1 MKAMIPP
8 PGVASACGRPPCTR
22 LPLIEAAGVPLIE
35 RQLLALRQAGVDDW
49 VINHLA
55 WRADRGLSRR
65 RFAPGRADRL
75 FPEGE
80 PLETGGGIFRA
91 LPLLGEQP
99 FLLLNGDVWSDFDYS
114 RLHLADGDLAHLVL
128 VDNPAHHPA
137 GDFHLDAGGRVGE
150 TREAGGN
157 LTYSGIAVLHPALF
171 EGCQPGAFK
180 LAPLLRKA
188 IAAGGSA
195 ANTIVGSGSTSV
207 PTSAWRKSSDCWRST
222 PEMLWPATLIG
233 AGAGWALASIPGAL
247 LGGLLGQ
254 LLDRRL
260 RLESWRGLLAMRLRG
275 RAVNDEDDLLFQL
288 LGYLA
293 KSGGR
298 VEEMHIRQAREEMA
312 LRKLDRRAQR
322 RAIAS
327 FGKGKAGIAHLQAE
341 VARLK
346 GERGGSIARLLADG
360 LGWRRA
366 QPVGATTGVAMGA
379 LAGLVGGANGTL
391 VGAGH
396 AEADARCRPG

>member
-1 MKAMIPP
+1 
-8 PGVASACGRPPCTR
+8 
-22 LPLIEAAGVPLIE
+22 
-35 RQLLALRQAGVDDW
+35 
-49 VINHLA
+49 
-55 WRADRGLSRR
+55 
-65 RFAPGRADRL
+65 
-75 FPEGE
+75 
-80 PLETGGGIFRA
+80 
-91 LPLLGEQP
+91 
-99 FLLLNGDVWSDFDYS
+99 
-114 RLHLADGDLAHLVL
+114 
-128 VDNPAHHPA
+128 
-137 GDFHLDAGGRVGE
+137 
-150 TREAGGN
+150 
-157 LTYSGIAVLHPALF
+157 
-171 EGCQPGAFK
+171 
-180 LAPLLRKA
+180 
-188 IAAGGSA
+188 
-195 ANTIVGSGSTSV
+195 
-207 PTSAWRKSSDCWRST
+207 
-222 PEMLWPATLIG
+222 MLWPATLIG

-260 RLESWRGLLAMRLRG
+260 RLESWRGLLARLRG

-327 FGKGKAGIAHLQAE
+327 FGKGKAGIAHLQEE

-346 GERGGSIARLLADG
+346 GERAEAVLLAC
-360 LGWRRA
+360 WRMA
-366 QPVGATTGVAMGA
+366 WAGGVLSQSARQLVLQWGA

-396 AEADARCRPG
+396 AEAHARCRPG

>member
-1 MKAMIPP
+1 
-8 PGVASACGRPPCTR
+8 
-22 LPLIEAAGVPLIE
+22 
-35 RQLLALRQAGVDDW
+35 
-49 VINHLA
+49 
-55 WRADRGLSRR
+55 
-65 RFAPGRADRL
+65 
-75 FPEGE
+75 
-80 PLETGGGIFRA
+80 
-91 LPLLGEQP
+91 
-99 FLLLNGDVWSDFDYS
+99 
-114 RLHLADGDLAHLVL
+114 
-128 VDNPAHHPA
+128 
-137 GDFHLDAGGRVGE
+137 
-150 TREAGGN
+150 
-157 LTYSGIAVLHPALF
+157 
-171 EGCQPGAFK
+171 
-180 LAPLLRKA
+180 
-188 IAAGGSA
+188 
-195 ANTIVGSGSTSV
+195 
-207 PTSAWRKSSDCWRST
+207 
-222 PEMLWPATLIG
+222 MLWPATLIG

-260 RLESWRGLLAMRLRG
+260 RLESWRGLLARLRG

-322 RAIAS
+322 RANRVLRQGQGRHRPSAGGGRAS
-327 FGKGKAGIAHLQAE
+327 EG
-341 VARLK
+341 RTC
-346 GERGGSIARLLADG
+346 GGSIARLLADG

-366 QPVGATTGVAMGA
+366 QPVGATTGIAMGA

>member
-1 MKAMIPP
+1 
-8 PGVASACGRPPCTR
+8 
-22 LPLIEAAGVPLIE
+22 
-35 RQLLALRQAGVDDW
+35 
-49 VINHLA
+49 
-55 WRADRGLSRR
+55 
-65 RFAPGRADRL
+65 
-75 FPEGE
+75 
-80 PLETGGGIFRA
+80 
-91 LPLLGEQP
+91 
-99 FLLLNGDVWSDFDYS
+99 
-114 RLHLADGDLAHLVL
+114 
-128 VDNPAHHPA
+128 
-137 GDFHLDAGGRVGE
+137 
-150 TREAGGN
+150 
-157 LTYSGIAVLHPALF
+157 
-171 EGCQPGAFK
+171 
-180 LAPLLRKA
+180 
-188 IAAGGSA
+188 
-195 ANTIVGSGSTSV
+195 
-207 PTSAWRKSSDCWRST
+207 
-222 PEMLWPATLIG
+222 MLWPATLIG

-260 RLESWRGLLAMRLRG
+260 RLESWRGLLARLRG

-346 GERGGSIARLLADG
+346 GERAEAVLLACWRMAWAGGVLSQSARQLADG